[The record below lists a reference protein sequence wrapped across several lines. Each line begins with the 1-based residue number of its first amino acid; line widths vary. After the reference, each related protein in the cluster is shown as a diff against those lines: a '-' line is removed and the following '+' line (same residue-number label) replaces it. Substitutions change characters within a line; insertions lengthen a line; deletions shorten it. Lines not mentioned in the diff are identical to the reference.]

1 MKTTSKLIVGTLIF
15 LAGTSAAIAQAVP
28 PVGLIQTCLAI
39 AATGD
44 DGPSDVQ
51 RADDLLRQARKAMAE
66 HNRQLADSFISRA
79 EEINPKY
86 GLFHTGDTPKKC
98 RADYN
103 RSLGLNPDGTSTS
116 AISPVSIGGA
126 KDPFAGRDSAAQPTP
141 AEAAYVSPSGSPNR
155 FSSVAAGTANPPAA
169 AAPWSGQSGP
179 TSDSRSNV
187 VQAPTGTTLF
197 NGQQSFAAD
206 APQQLPG
213 GGYPSTSAPLFNLPA
228 GDSASQNVG
237 AQGTGVA
244 RAQSDALLLGA
255 RKALAEGDAH
265 RAASQLEQARAAGV
279 AYGPMEDSP
288 AKVEALLNRYNSLM
302 AQQGQKDSDGYR
314 HDYAQML
321 MEEAKGLLAWREYD
335 HAERLTNDAQGM
347 AVQYN
352 PVEQHPDTL
361 LQQIAAQRRGG
372 SGASAEIRPD
382 AIPGGMATAAGGND
396 KPRAVELTRQARAA
410 LSSGDLNAAERLAR
424 MADAASPDDS
434 VFGPQEDRPAVVLFA
449 IQTARL
455 RNPSGVV
462 LAGGAQAGDANNM
475 VVRSIYDP
483 STDPTHN
490 IPASAMAQYPVVHAA
505 PDPNAIQDPNAVQ
518 NASVM
523 QDPNAVQP
531 PAPLQNPNALQ
542 SVAPVAPVA
551 PVDSTPQAVL
561 LFRQGEKALTDG
573 NRDEALRLFRL
584 AYSMQEQLDPTSR
597 VRLQEH
603 LQGLS
608 VSPPRPAGS
617 DGMLEGAVARQR
629 VLFNAISADITHTQ
643 GTAKAL
649 QARDPKKGLE
659 QLQQLRGRVAA
670 APQDLDPQY
679 RQGFLRRVDSSIQE
693 MQAYIDRNLA
703 QIELDQHNAEVH
715 REVDGR
721 RNAKLE
727 IGEKLAVVVDD
738 YNKAID
744 ERRFAQAEV
753 IAKRAAEMDPNNVVV
768 HQMVTVSKMLR
779 REAINMD
786 IKAQKEDGFNG
797 AMTAVDEAS
806 IPFNGDFKFGRSG
819 LDWGQLTDRRKR
831 MLAEGETHR
840 SPGDLDIEQKLT
852 MPVSLRFKQAPL
864 GEVLGYLEKVTQV
877 NMYID
882 GQGLKAEGVSIDE
895 PVTID
900 LTRDIQL
907 KSALALLLQPLH
919 LNYVIKDEVLKIT
932 SEDQR
937 HGQVYTKSYPVA
949 DLVIPIPN
957 FSPDG
962 RQGIN
967 AALKEGYERIGY
979 GGANGGAFGSAPMG
993 AMAGDPKGGMMSSGV
1008 QAQVLPIGSGQ
1019 VRSGAAQKNGYAGP
1033 GGAGGG
1039 NQADFDSL
1047 IELITSTVTP
1057 ASWDANGGA
1066 GSIAPFATNLTLV
1079 VSQTQEIHEQIADLL
1094 QQLRR
1099 LQDLQVTIEVRFITL
1114 DDDYFEKIG
1123 VDFNFNIPTTAT
1135 NGTAVAFN
1143 GAAVS
1148 PTSVVG
1154 LNTASSAANGFT
1166 STGAG
1171 DVEFRQAG
1179 NQNASIPAFTGL
1191 TVDTTPASFGFAI
1204 LSDIQAF
1211 FLVQALL
1218 GDDRSNVLQA
1228 PKVTLFNGQQA
1239 FVSDTSQEPFV
1250 TSVVPVV
1257 GDFAAAQQPVITVLS
1272 EGTSLTVQAVVSP
1285 DNRFVRL
1292 TVVPFFS
1299 QIGNVQN
1306 FQFTGSSTTTNNST
1320 TATNTTATSAAA
1332 STGATTVNSGTTVQ
1346 LPTFNFVT
1354 VTTTVSVPDGGTVL
1368 LGGIKRLSEGRSERG
1383 VPILSDIPYINRLF
1397 RNTAVGR
1404 TTESLMMMVTPR
1416 IIIQEEEEQKLLGT
1430 AATP

>member
-1 MKTTSKLIVGTLIF
+1 LKTTSQRIVGTLIV
-15 LAGTSAAIAQAVP
+15 LAAISTRIAQAVP
-28 PVGLIQTCLAI
+28 PIGLIQTCLFV

-44 DGPSDVQ
+44 DGPTDVQ

-66 HNRQLADSFISRA
+66 HDRQLADSFISRA
-79 EEINPKY
+79 EAINPKY

-116 AISPVSIGGA
+116 AIPPVSMGKA
-126 KDPFAGRDSAAQPTP
+126 QDPFQGHNDTAQP
-141 AEAAYVSPSGSPNR
+141 AGASSMAYVSPSGSPNG
-155 FSSVAAGTANPPAA
+155 FSPPTQNGTSSEAPSRSTPSDPNAASASP
-169 AAPWSGQSGP
+169 PWSTQPGGNYPTTGMPPINLAGQNSA
-179 TSDSRSNV
+179 
-187 VQAPTGTTLF
+187 VQDP
-197 NGQQSFAAD
+197 
-206 APQQLPG
+206 APQSTATPTARPS
-213 GGYPSTSAPLFNLPA
+213 YPTALDRLTVPA
-228 GDSASQNVG
+228 SEFDA
-237 AQGTGVA
+237 A
-244 RAQSDALLLGA
+244 RARSDALLRGA
-255 RKALAEGDAH
+255 RKALAEGDTR
-265 RAASQLEQARAAGV
+265 RAASQLEQAVAARV
-279 AYGPMEDSP
+279 SYGPMEDSP
-288 AKVEALLNRYNSLM
+288 AKIEALLNRYNGLM
-302 AQQGQKDSDGYR
+302 AQQGQRDSEGYR
-314 HDYAQML
+314 HEYAEL
-321 MEEAKGLLAWREYD
+321 LIEEGKGLLAWREFD
-335 HAERLTNDAQGM
+335 DAERLANDAQSM

-352 PVEQHPDTL
+352 PVEPHPETL
-361 LQQIAAQRRGG
+361 LQQIAAQRRGQG
-372 SGASAEIRPD
+372 NNNGIGAPAEIRPETISGALAPVGTGD
-382 AIPGGMATAAGGND
+382 D
-396 KPRAVELTRQARAA
+396 KPRAAELTRQAREA
-410 LSSGDLNAAERLAR
+410 LSRGDLNLAEQFARQADSLAR
-424 MADAASPDDS
+424 DEA
-434 VFGPQEDRPAVVLFA
+434 FGPREDRPSVVLFE
-449 IQTARL
+449 IQKARL

-462 LAGGAQAGDANNM
+462 PAGGALASDNNGS
-475 VVRSIYDP
+475 VVQSIYNP
-483 STDPTHN
+483 SQDTTRN
-490 IPASAMAQYPVVHAA
+490 IPASAMAQYPAVRPA
-505 PDPNAIQDPNAVQ
+505 PDPNALESVPLPGDNA
-518 NASVM
+518 
-523 QDPNAVQP
+523 
-531 PAPLQNPNALQ
+531 
-542 SVAPVAPVA
+542 
-551 PVDSTPQAVL
+551 PQAVL

-584 AYSMQEQLDPTSR
+584 AYAMQDQLDPATR
-597 VRLQEH
+597 ARLQDH
-603 LQGLS
+603 LQLLTVGTPKPAAGDGL
-608 VSPPRPAGS
+608 
-617 DGMLEGAVARQR
+617 LESAVARQR
-629 VLFNAISADITHTQ
+629 VLINQISADISRAQ
-643 GTAKAL
+643 ASAKSL
-649 QARDPKKGLE
+649 QAKDPKKGLE
-659 QLQQLRGRVAA
+659 VLQQTRMRVAS
-670 APQDLDPQY
+670 APADLDPQY
-679 RQGFLRRVDSSIQE
+679 RQQFLRRVDASIQE
-693 MQAYIDRNLA
+693 MQAYIQRNLA
-703 QIELDQHNAEVH
+703 QIELDQRNAAVH
-715 REVDGR
+715 KEVDDR
-721 RNAKLE
+721 RNAKQE
-727 IGEKLAVVVDD
+727 IGEKLAGLVDD
-738 YNKAID
+738 YNKAIE
-744 ERRFAQAEV
+744 ERRFAQAEI
-753 IAKRAAEMDPNNVVV
+753 IAKRAAQIDPNNVVV
-768 HQMVTVSKMLR
+768 HQMLTVSKMLR
-779 REAINMD
+779 REANNMD
-786 IKAQKEDGFNG
+786 IKAQKEDGINEAF
-797 AMTAVDEAS
+797 TEVDRAS
-806 IPFNGDFKFGRSG
+806 IPMTGDSFKFGG
-819 LDWGQLTDRRKR
+819 KPEWIQLSDRRKR
-831 MLAEGETHR
+831 LMAEGAAHR

-852 MPVSLRFKQAPL
+852 MPVSLKFKQAAL
-864 GEVLGYLEKVTQV
+864 SEVLGYLEKVSQV

-882 GQGLKAEGVSIDE
+882 VQGLKAEGVTVDE

-900 LTRDIQL
+900 LARDIQL

-937 HGQVYTKSYPVA
+937 HGQVFTHSYPVA

-979 GGANGGAFGSAPMG
+979 GGAGAAAFGSSPMG
-993 AMAGDPKGGMMSSGV
+993 AMAGGPWSGTTNPSV
-1008 QAQVLPIGSGQ
+1008 QAQVLPVGSGQ
-1019 VRSGAAQKNGYAGP
+1019 VRSGAPQKNGYGGP

-1047 IELITSTVTP
+1047 IELITSTVAP
-1057 ASWDANGGA
+1057 QSWDSNGGA

-1094 QQLRR
+1094 NQLRR

-1123 VDFNFNIPTTAT
+1123 VDFNFNIPTTST
-1135 NGTAVAFN
+1135 GGNVVFG
-1143 GAAVS
+1143 S
-1148 PTSVVG
+1148 PSPAKSTLVG
-1154 LNTASSAANGFT
+1154 LASSSSAANGFAPT
-1166 STGAG
+1166 PAG
-1171 DVEFRQAG
+1171 DVEFRQNGIA
-1179 NQNASIPAFTGL
+1179 NANIPAFTGL

-1211 FLVQALL
+1211 FLVQALM

-1239 FVSDTSQEPFV
+1239 YVSDTSQEPFV

-1306 FQFTGSSTTTNNST
+1306 FQFTGSTTTTN
-1320 TATNTTATSAAA
+1320 TATNTADTTTTATSTA
-1332 STGATTVNSGTTVQ
+1332 TGATTVNSGTTVQ

-1430 AATP
+1430 TTPP